1 MRHPLHSR
9 HDYESNSNCKH
20 YSRVFLT
27 MQVQHTVFFQFL
39 KIPEYMSHLEE
50 MPAYESVQEDIN
62 VG

>member
-1 MRHPLHSR
+1 
-9 HDYESNSNCKH
+9 
-20 YSRVFLT
+20 